1 MKNILGKIRG
11 ATDRGVV
18 VGIAVI
24 VLLVI
29 ILGVVRF
36 TSNKDGSKDTAM
48 DNEFDSSDVT
58 LEEVTE
64 PNTNI
69 AGAAA
74 ALPRTT
80 MTVRVP
86 VLAGELFDVTSGKK
100 RGCDNVVFIE
110 REVSRTPAVLNATL
124 AEMFNYSEDPGF
136 LPGNFVKTQSGVSF
150 DRAEIENGVAKVYLN
165 GETGPLAGVCDNPR
179 LQIQVEEAAL
189 QFSTVNSVE
198 IYLNGNKYEMPS
210 EA

>member
-29 ILGVVRF
+29 IFGVVRF
-36 TSNKDGSKDTAM
+36 TSNDSSDNSAMKKDG
-48 DNEFDSSDVT
+48 EGSDVT

-69 AGAAA
+69 AGASA

-80 MTVRVP
+80 MVVKIP
-86 VLAGELFDVTSGKK
+86 VLAGELFDMTSGKK

-110 REVSRTPAVLNATL
+110 KEVARTPAVLNATL
-124 AEMFNYSEDPGF
+124 VEMFNYSDDPGF
-136 LPGNFVKTQSGVSF
+136 LPGNFVKSQAGLSF
-150 DRAEIENGVAKVYLN
+150 DRAEIEDGVAKVYLE

-179 LQIQVEEAAL
+179 LNIQIEEAAL
-189 QFSTVNSVE
+189 QFSTVSSVE
-198 IYLNGNKYEMPS
+198 IYLNGELYEMPT